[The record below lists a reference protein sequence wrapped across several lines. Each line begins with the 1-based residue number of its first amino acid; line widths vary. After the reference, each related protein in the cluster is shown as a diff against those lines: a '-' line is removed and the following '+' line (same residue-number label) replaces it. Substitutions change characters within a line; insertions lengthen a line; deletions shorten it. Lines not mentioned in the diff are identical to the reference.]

1 MSYASDKGLKV
12 GSKIRVLEKNI
23 NFSENEVITLA
34 VDDGSYAPLFTSEEG
49 WYNLRFSLDRKW
61 EHYKETKL
69 VWKEMTLD
77 EVKAVQVGDKIRID
91 GVEDE
96 VAYLYNRAN
105 DDYGFRCYK
114 NHDGSTTISDSMVAE
129 MQCKFEKL
137 VEEEEMNTG
146 LERDKEYDVKLT
158 GEEIALVNI
167 LLCNCTGHHITSV
180 WRKFY
185 SLVGHSPMDINTTHL
200 HKIKD
205 VIDNYLDKLFPKIET
220 EDQRKLRELKEKHA
234 ELGKA
239 IEAMEKK

>member
-1 MSYASDKGLKV
+1 MTYASELGLKV
-12 GSKIRVLEKNI
+12 GSKIRVLEANI
-23 NFSENEVITLA
+23 YFSRNEIITL
-34 VDDGSYAPLFTSEEG
+34 VEDDGTFCPYFESDKGICMSP
-49 WYNLRFSLDRKW
+49 FSLERKW
-61 EHYKETKL
+61 EHYKETRL

-91 GVEDE
+91 GVEGE

-105 DDYGFRCYK
+105 DDYGFKCYK
-114 NHDGSTTISDSMVAE
+114 NHNGSTTISDSMVAE

-137 VEEEEMNTG
+137 VEEEMNTG

-158 GEEIALVNI
+158 GEEIALVNMV
-167 LLCNCTGHHITSV
+167 LSNCTGNHLTSV

-185 SLVGHSPMDINTTHL
+185 SLVGHNPIEIGTIYL
-200 HKIKD
+200 HKIND
-205 VIDNYLDKLFPKIET
+205 AVDNYLDKVFPKIET